1 MDERVLRI
9 GKPVPLSAVATEPA
23 QFDAR
28 KPAMI
33 LLNSGVM
40 HHVGSCRLSVI
51 VARAVAQQ
59 GLLAVRYDAS
69 GIGDSEARQGSLSTV
84 QLALNETREV
94 MDYLEKTRGIN
105 RFILFGLCSGARA
118 SYATALADPRVVGT
132 VKIDTYCYPTRQYYL
147 RYYLPRLL
155 NGQRWKS
162 FLRRMFASV
171 LGRQVQKTAE
181 SVSGIG
187 AEYLEVPVF
196 DARPPREELAKG
208 LQKLVERQ
216 VKSYVIYTGGE
227 AEYNYPGQ
235 YLDMFPEV
243 DFKNTLKL
251 EYFPMANHIITQRD
265 CQKQVVNNIAQW
277 VTGFA

>member
-1 MDERVLRI
+1 MDERILRI
-9 GKPVPLSAVATEPA
+9 GKPVPLTAVVTEPD
-23 QFDAR
+23 QFASQ

-69 GIGDSEARQGSLSTV
+69 GIGDSESRQGALSNV
-84 QLALNETREV
+84 QLAQHETREV
-94 MDYLEKTRGIN
+94 MDYLEKTRGIS

-118 SYATALADPRVVGT
+118 SYATALADPRVAGIIE
-132 VKIDTYCYPTRQYYL
+132 IDTYCYTTWQYHL

-155 NGQRWKS
+155 DGKRWKS
-162 FLRRMFASV
+162 YLS
-171 LGRQVQKTAE
+171 RQFRHLFGQQVEKTAE
-181 SVSGIG
+181 KVSGIKG
-187 AEYLEVPVF
+187 EFLEVPVF
-196 DARPPREELAKG
+196 DARPPRAELVKG
-208 LQKLVERQ
+208 LQQLVARQ
-216 VKSYVIYTGGE
+216 VKSYVIFTGGE
-227 AEYNYPGQ
+227 AEYNYPRQ

-243 DFKNTLKL
+243 NFNGTLTL
-251 EYFPMANHIITQRD
+251 EYIPSANHIITQRE

-277 VTGFA
+277 VTSFA